1 MPGNSPPSIQSPLL
15 AVTHRADALKFFDFR
30 ANVKILPRNF
40 RAFYHTIVRKPY
52 AYRANFNASA
62 LNCLDSSLDVSLIGQ
77 AGSNPIRH
85 ERTRYENPQSA
96 IGQLPAGVRRP
107 CAGIELA

>member
-62 LNCLDSSLDVSLIGQ
+62 LPSPTCDVDKIQKTGDSERGENSDSSTSM
-77 AGSNPIRH
+77 AA
-85 ERTRYENPQSA
+85 QSDGRFLEA
-96 IGQLPAGVRRP
+96 ADHVRKG
-107 CAGIELA
+107 ALTDA